1 VDEIRQWFYKMR
13 VEETLKNL
21 RSHGF
26 DVMKTPDRLSACE
39 EILKRIPANKTVG
52 IGGSL
57 TLREVG
63 VIAKL
68 EEQGNI
74 LYNHWEP
81 GLSQD
86 ESMRIRKAQQSCDIY
101 LTSANAITLKGHIV
115 NMDGFCNRIASMVFG
130 PHEVIVVAGVNK
142 IVQDLPEAIAR
153 IKNIAAP
160 MNAKRFGA
168 DTPCAKLGRCT
179 DCDSPHRICRGT
191 LILERKPFATNT
203 LIMIVNETL
212 GY

>member
-74 LYNHWEP
+74 LYNHWGP